1 MIDTL
6 VKFGPFIGIGYVLG
20 SLPSGVILGRL
31 MGKDPRQSGSG
42 NIGASNVTRLL
53 GKKAG
58 ALTLLLDVGKG
69 VLATALVLRVYGQV
83 PALVAGV
90 SAVIGHCY
98 PVWLKFKGGKGVA
111 TAFGAMAVI
120 LPTVATLSAMAWI
133 TTLYFTRIPAIASLL
148 AAVLF
153 VALPQVEETPFNIHY
168 FTLCISLL
176 ILIRHVGNLRTLR
189 ARHMAKAERK
199 SRR

>member
-6 VKFGPFIGIGYVLG
+6 IQLAPYLGFGYLLG

-31 MGKDPRQSGSG
+31 MGKDPRREGSG

-69 VLATALVLRVYGQV
+69 VAATFIVLKLYGKS
-83 PALVAGV
+83 PALAAGIA
-90 SAVIGHCY
+90 AVIGHCY
-98 PVWLKFKGGKGVA
+98 PIWLKFNGGKGVA
-111 TAFGAMAVI
+111 TAFGAMVVV
-120 LPTVATLSAMAWI
+120 LPTVAVISAMAWI
-133 TTLYFTRIPAIASLL
+133 TLLYFTRIPAMSSLL
-148 AAVLF
+148 AAALF
-153 VALPQVEETPFNIHY
+153 VALPQVEETPFEIHC
-168 FTLCISLL
+168 FTLILSVI
-176 ILIRHVGNLRTLR
+176 ILIRHIGNLRTLK
-189 ARHMAKAERK
+189 ARHVAKTERK